1 MQKRKG
7 IILAGGSGTR
17 LDPITKSIS
26 KQLIPIYNKPMIYY
40 PLSVLMLAGIQDILI
55 ITQTNFIPLYKR
67 LLGDGSNFGISIQYE
82 SQDLPNGIA
91 ESLLIGEKF
100 IGDDKVALI
109 LGDNIFYGSS
119 LTGQLLAAGSSD
131 LNSIFC
137 SKVDNRSDFGIL
149 EIGEGNKQKIIEK
162 PKKSKSN
169 LAVTGL
175 YFYNNDVIKIAK
187 KLKPSARGELEIT
200 DLNNHLIKSN
210 KINVVNLYRGTLWL
224 DTGTFENLYQC
235 SSIIY
240 SIEKNTN
247 VMVGCI
253 EEIALSK
260 NWITKRQLINS
271 IANKNSQYYL
281 SLLKTIG
288 HKTNLSKISN

>member
-40 PLSVLMLAGIQDILI
+40 PLSVLMLAGIQDILV
-55 ITQTNFIPLYKR
+55 ITQSYFIALYKK
-67 LLGDGSNFGISIQYE
+67 LLGDGNNFGINIQYE
-82 SQDLPNGIA
+82 TQDSPNGIA
-91 ESLLIGEKF
+91 ESLLIGENF
-100 IGDDKVALI
+100 IGDDKIALI

-119 LTGQLLAAGSSD
+119 LTGQLLAADSSD

-149 EIGEGNKQKIIEK
+149 EVDRIKNNKKIIEK
-162 PKKSKSN
+162 PKHSESN

-187 KLKPSARGELEIT
+187 KLKPSTRGELEIT
-200 DLNNHLIKSN
+200 DLNNHLIKIN
-210 KINVVNLYRGTLWL
+210 EINVVNLYRGTLWL

-247 VMVGCI
+247 VMVGSI
-253 EEIALSK
+253 EEIAFNK
-260 NWITKRQLINS
+260 NWITIDQLMNS
-271 IANKNSQYYL
+271 ISNKNSEYYHC
-281 SLLKTIG
+281 LLKAIG
-288 HKTNLSKISN
+288 YKQNLSKS

>member
-67 LLGDGSNFGISIQYE
+67 LLGDGSNFGINIQYE

-162 PKKSKSN
+162 PQKSKSN

-175 YFYNNDVIKIAK
+175 YFYNNDVVKIAK
-187 KLKPSARGELEIT
+187 KLKPSSRGELEIT
-200 DLNNHLIKSN
+200 DLNNQLIKSN

-260 NWITKRQLINS
+260 NWITKKQLINS
-271 IANKNSQYYL
+271 IADKNSQYYL

-288 HKTNLSKISN
+288 HQTNLSKISN

>member
-67 LLGDGSNFGISIQYE
+67 LLGDGSNFGINIQYE

-200 DLNNHLIKSN
+200 DLNNQLIKSN

-253 EEIALSK
+253 EEIAFSK
-260 NWITKRQLINS
+260 KWITKKQLINS

-288 HKTNLSKISN
+288 HQTNLSKISN

>member
-67 LLGDGSNFGISIQYE
+67 LLGDGSNFGVNIQYE

-149 EIGEGNKQKIIEK
+149 EIGEDNKQRIIEK

-200 DLNNHLIKSN
+200 ELNNHLIKSN
-210 KINVVNLYRGTLWL
+210 KINVVNLYRGTIWL

-253 EEIALSK
+253 EEIAFSK
-260 NWITKRQLINS
+260 NWITKKQLINS
-271 IANKNSQYYL
+271 ISNKNSQYYL

-288 HKTNLSKISN
+288 YKTYLRKISN

>member
-7 IILAGGSGTR
+7 IILAGGRGTR
-17 LDPITKSIS
+17 LDPITNSIS

-40 PLSVLMLAGIQDILI
+40 PLSVLMLAGIQDILV
-55 ITQTNFIPLYKR
+55 ITQSNFIPLYEK
-67 LLGDGSNFGISIQYE
+67 LLGDGSNFGINIQYE
-82 SQDLPNGIA
+82 SQDTPNGIA

-100 IGDDKVALI
+100 IGNDKIALI

-119 LTGQLLAAGSSD
+119 LTGQLLAAGSSNQ
-131 LNSIFC
+131 NSIFC

-149 EIGEGNKQKIIEK
+149 EIGENNKQKIIEK

-175 YFYNNDVIKIAK
+175 YFYNNDVVKIAK
-187 KLKPSARGELEIT
+187 KLKPSSRGELEIT
-200 DLNNHLIKSN
+200 DLNNHLIKN
-210 KINVVNLYRGTLWL
+210 NEINVVNLYRGTLWL

-260 NWITKRQLINS
+260 NWITKKQLINS
-271 IANKNSQYYL
+271 ISNKNSEYYH
-281 SLLKTIG
+281 SLFKAIG
-288 HKTNLSKISN
+288 YKQNLRKS